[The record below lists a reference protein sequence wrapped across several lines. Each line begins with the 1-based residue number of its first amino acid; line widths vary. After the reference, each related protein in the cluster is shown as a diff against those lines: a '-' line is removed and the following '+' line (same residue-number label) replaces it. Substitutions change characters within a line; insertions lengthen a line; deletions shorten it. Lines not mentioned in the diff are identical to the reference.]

1 MIWNIVW
8 KEIKYQLKNI
18 TFYGFFIVVLL
29 MFFSQ
34 LGVPRMRDL
43 TLTKQSENFYRTEKI
58 TGKDKEMKQLYPWL
72 YNDYV
77 KGTVRKYKFSF
88 KYDVKLND
96 SEKDY
101 FKTAIDKIYAYDSE
115 KNLKIKVSYN
125 EYLDVLR
132 DLDKKLKGNT
142 IYSDNHRSGIL
153 NEKISLQKAE
163 KTFNDVMRKDK
174 FTNAYGRLFAD
185 YMGITAGFFP
195 VFLSAFIFI
204 REKNKKEYERKY
216 SCQLSYAKY
225 ILAKYI
231 GICICIM
238 GCYFIL
244 ATYTTLAYS
253 KFALDTNYVIDR
265 MAIYKYTFAWI
276 APTVLFTT
284 AFGILAAAIF
294 NNGFVAI
301 AAQLILWFSSVQNL
315 IGQYGLN
322 NYIIRFNKF
331 GEYDTYLQF
340 RTAIIENRIFYTI
353 ISFVVVLLS
362 AHIWT
367 KFREKTLAYN

>member
-1 MIWNIVW
+1 MILNIIW

-18 TFYGFFIVVLL
+18 TFYGFFIVILL

-34 LGVPRMRDL
+34 LGIPKVNDL
-43 TLTKQSENFYRTEKI
+43 TLIKQKENFYRTEKI
-58 TGKDKEMKQLYPWL
+58 TDKDKEMKQLYL
-72 YNDYV
+72 FLNNDYA
-77 KGTVRKYKFSF
+77 KGTVQKYKTVFG
-88 KYDVKLND
+88 YNVKLND
-96 SEKDY
+96 SGKDY
-101 FKTAIDKIYAYDSE
+101 LKAVIDKIYTFDSE
-115 KNLKIKVSYN
+115 NNLKIKVSYN
-125 EYLDVLR
+125 EYLDLLR

-142 IYSDNHRSGIL
+142 IYGDNYRSGIL
-153 NEKISLQKAE
+153 NEATSLQKAV

-204 REKNKKEYERKY
+204 REKNKKEYEKIY
-216 SCQLSYAKY
+216 SSKLSFTKY

-284 AFGILAAAIF
+284 AFGILTAAIF
-294 NNGFVAI
+294 NNRIAAI
-301 AAQLILWFSSVQNL
+301 AAQLILWSISIQDL
-315 IGQYGLN
+315 IGYYGLT
-322 NYIIRFNKF
+322 NYVIRFNEF
-331 GEYDTYLQF
+331 GQYDKYLQF
-340 RTAIIENRIFYTI
+340 RTTIIENRIFYTL
-353 ISFVVVLLS
+353 ISFVVVLLG
-362 AHIWT
+362 AHVWT
-367 KFREKTLAYN
+367 KFREKGTYS